1 MHTSYFSCSFSLTL
15 IVFFAIFQTR
25 LSKILS
31 LKKDW
36 INQLKDLNTQA
47 EKSVSC
53 FVFIAAVSVIG
64 YFNYQHILKTRV
76 KDTIHVQMM
85 CVCVLRAYQA
95 RVVL

>member
-1 MHTSYFSCSFSLTL
+1 MHTLFFSCSFSLTF
-15 IVFFAIFQTR
+15 IVIFAIFQTR

-53 FVFIAAVSVIG
+53 FVFIAGCKCHWLLQLSTHPEDKSERH
-64 YFNYQHILKTRV
+64 NTCPN
-76 KDTIHVQMM
+76 D
-85 CVCVLRAYQA
+85 VCVS
-95 RVVL
+95 

>member
-1 MHTSYFSCSFSLTL
+1 MWSTNAHSLFLMLFFSYFNS
-15 IVFFAIFQTR
+15 VFAIFQTR

-64 YFNYQHILKTRV
+64 YFNYQHILRTKV

-85 CVCVLRAYQA
+85 CVCLKGVSS
-95 RVVL
+95 

>member
-1 MHTSYFSCSFSLTL
+1 MWSINAHSLFLLLFSLTL

-76 KDTIHVQMM
+76 KDNTCPNDV
-85 CVCVLRAYQA
+85 CVCLKGVSS
-95 RVVL
+95 

>member
-1 MHTSYFSCSFSLTL
+1 MHTHSFSCSFSLTF
-15 IVFFAIFQTR
+15 IVIFAIFQTR

-47 EKSVSC
+47 EKAVSS
-53 FVFIAAVSVIG
+53 FVLLLDVSVIG
-64 YFNYQHILKTRV
+64 YFNYQHTLKTRV

-85 CVCVLRAYQA
+85 CVCLKGVSS
-95 RVVL
+95 